1 MSQATDAVH
10 GHHDFARAN
19 QAHFDTH
26 ADKLEEEHPYAR
38 PFAALS
44 VHAMR
49 DTFPALFDKEHTEVL
64 DYACGTGA
72 LQQTS
77 RACPEC

>member
-19 QAHFDTH
+19 QAHFDEH

-38 PFAALS
+38 GFAVLS
-44 VHAMR
+44 VNAMR
-49 DTFPALFDKEHTEVL
+49 DTFPALFDREHTEVL

-72 LQQTS
+72 LD
-77 RACPEC
+77 